1 MDMSGVINQEAS
13 VSNLLGISPGQPR
26 LPGYEGQ
33 QLPASTYTGQDKAAV
48 PWSPDSPLF
57 WGGLL
62 GVATLLGLLG
72 ASVQVR
78 AGRTRAKAEVGN
90 D

>member
-1 MDMSGVINQEAS
+1 MDLSGVINQESS
-13 VSNLLGISPGQPR
+13 VSNLLGISPGQSR
-26 LPGYEGQ
+26 LPGYEGS
-33 QLPASTYTGQDKAAV
+33 QLPASTYSGSDQAAV

-57 WGGLL
+57 WGGVLL
-62 GVATLLGLLG
+62 AGTLLGLLG

-78 AGRTRAKAEVGN
+78 AGKTRARAEVGN

>member
-1 MDMSGVINQEAS
+1 MDMTGVINQEAS
-13 VSNLLGISPGQPR
+13 VSNLLGISAGQPR

-33 QLPASTYTGQDKAAV
+33 QLPASTYAGADKAAV

-57 WGGLL
+57 WGAVL
-62 GVATLLGLLG
+62 GAATLIGLLG

-78 AGRTRAKAEVGN
+78 AGKTRARAEVGN